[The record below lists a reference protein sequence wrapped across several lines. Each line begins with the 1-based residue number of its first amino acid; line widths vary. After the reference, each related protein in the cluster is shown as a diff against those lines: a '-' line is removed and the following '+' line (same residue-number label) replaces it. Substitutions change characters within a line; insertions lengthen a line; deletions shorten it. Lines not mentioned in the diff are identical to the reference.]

1 MLSVFTDLPVG
12 FVLFFTFIFGVII
25 GSFLNVYIYR
35 LHTGKS
41 LMGGSH
47 CLSCGTPL
55 RFYEL
60 FPLFSYLF
68 LGGRC
73 RTCQSIIPSRYFLVE
88 SLTGLLF
95 MLAVFFAT
103 NTVDLI
109 LFWILVAVLVVIA
122 VYDLYHMIIPDELVI
137 TLLALAMLREF
148 YHLSTGSLL
157 VSDFAF
163 NIFFAFCGSLFLF
176 MLWRMSGGKWIGFG
190 DVKLVLPLGI
200 FVGYAE
206 VFSMMVLSFW
216 IGAVIGLALL
226 AFQHLQK
233 RGQPHL
239 RFLARE
245 LTIKS
250 AVPFAPFLISGFLVA
265 FFLEVD
271 VVSLLTYVP

>member
-1 MLSVFTDLPVG
+1 MFSIFTDLPVG
-12 FVLFFTFIFGVII
+12 FVVFFTFAFGVII

-41 LMGGSH
+41 LAGSSH
-47 CLSCGTPL
+47 CLSCGNSL
-55 RFYEL
+55 KAYDL
-60 FPLFSYLF
+60 VPLFSYLAL
-68 LGGRC
+68 LGKC
-73 RTCQSIIPSRYFLVE
+73 RNCQAVIPSRYFLVE
-88 SLTGLLF
+88 LLTGLLF
-95 MLAVFFAT
+95 VLAVFFAT
-103 NTVDLI
+103 SIVDLVV
-109 LFWILVAVLVVIA
+109 FWSLVAVLVVIA
-122 VYDLYHMIIPDELVI
+122 VYDLYHMIIPDELV
-137 TLLALAMLREF
+137 LALLILAMSHQF
-148 YHLSTGSLL
+148 YGLLIGSLL
-157 VSDFAF
+157 VADFAF

-200 FVGYAE
+200 FVGYAG
-206 VFSMMVLSFW
+206 VFSMLVLSFW

-226 AFQHLQK
+226 AFQYLQK

-239 RFLARE
+239 RFLTRE

-265 FFLEVD
+265 FFFEVD